1 MRYGPVQEQQAPVL
15 TILGRLVDIGAEA
28 RTAARAMTLAAQ
40 GRGTEGAST
49 SSATYKLSEVRALPP
64 LARSRFLRAWR
75 KLKGDEAPAT
85 VAIPASAAVASS
97 ADIALL
103 LPSPGTRNP

>member
-49 SSATYKLSEVRALPP
+49 SSATYKLSEVRE
-64 LARSRFLRAWR
+64 LAAIERSRSAERATR
-75 KLKGDEAPAT
+75 EPLSRHREPAT
-85 VAIPASAAVASS
+85 GES
-97 ADIALL
+97 
-103 LPSPGTRNP
+103 